1 MREVSGRDES
11 TFVPS
16 LKDVVIPE
24 KERTQKKLQNIFL
37 IMEFEE
43 SDLLSVI
50 RSGALRNEVP

>member
-24 KERTQKKLQNIFL
+24 KERSQKKLQNIFL